1 MRVLVAG
8 AGGYVGSRL
17 VPLLAAAGH
26 DVHCLEPDPQLP
38 DGRSWPDGV
47 HIERGDVLEPR
58 SLKEAAT
65 GCDVAYYLKE
75 ATSPDSVAPDS
86 DLRGAVNLRE
96 PAAEAGLRRIVYLGS
111 SHNRGRRQAADPRA
125 GNAVGR
131 DLADGPTPVTELRVS
146 EIAGTGSPSFEMLRH
161 LTEVLPVMA
170 APRWLRERCRPI
182 AVDDLLALLVAAA
195 GEPYSE
201 VSVVLDVG
209 GPEELTYEDMVRIYA
224 EEAGLRKRR
233 IIPMPVHIRGLSSL
247 WVAAVTPLPR
257 DVARRLIE
265 NRRPQPAVQH
275 ERPPL
280 RSVQP
285 TPYGE
290 AVRRALG
297 RNGGPPR
304 APSNHVPVSAIAAAG
319 DPMWSGGRVMID
331 RRVVP
336 TDADPSHVYW
346 AFSRI
351 GGKVGYYGLNWA
363 WRGGRPSRQG
373 HRWCRVPPRSARP
386 RRLSM
391 SVRPSTSG
399 GSKRWSHSALLR
411 LCAEMRLPGEARLE
425 WLIVPTAQGSD
436 LIQTAHFKPRGIAGR
451 IYWAAMWP
459 FHRVIF
465 PRMACAIAAAAEERG
480 YSCS

>member
-26 DVHCLEPDPQLP
+26 DVHCLEPDPQLL

-125 GNAVGR
+125 GDAVGR

-297 RNGGPPR
+297 RDGGPPR
-304 APSNHVPVSAIAAAG
+304 APSDHVPVSAIAAAG

-363 WRGGRPSRQG
+363 WRGGALLD
-373 HRWCRVPPRSARP
+373 RVIGGVGFRHG
-386 RRLSM
+386 RRDPDALY
-391 SVRPSTSG
+391 VGEAVDFWRVEALEPQ
-399 GSKRWSHSALLR
+399 RLLR